1 MKRMENQCLILGKVN
16 AGKTLFLINFAE
28 FIGLKDINLTLLHPD
43 GYRREK
49 KMPIAQAR
57 RILISSQPHKTRCLQ
72 KVVINLPARKGKKE
86 VVLVDSSGVIEG
98 IHVDKEIRSGIAQTL
113 SEIKESKLILHIF
126 DVSSVIAQNNL
137 SEIDKQICNFAK
149 LRGGY
154 LILANKM
161 DMPGSENGLARIKE
175 ELDVSNIIPISSKTK
190 LGFKEVKAFVVRNI

>member
-49 KMPIAQAR
+49 KYPISQAR
-57 RILISSQPHKTRCLQ
+57 RLLISSQPHKTRCLQ
-72 KVVINLPARKGKKE
+72 KIVIKLPARKGKKE
-86 VVLVDSSGVIEG
+86 IVLVDSSGVIEG

-113 SEIKESKLILHIF
+113 SEIKRSKLILHIF
-126 DVSSVIAQNNL
+126 DVCNVIGEKSL
-137 SEIDKQICNFAK
+137 SEIDKQICSFAK
-149 LRGGY
+149 LKDGY

-161 DMPGSENGLARIKE
+161 DMPGSEKGLARIKE
-175 ELDVSNIIPISSKTK
+175 ELNVSNIIPISNKTK
-190 LGFKEVKAFVVRNI
+190 LGFDEVKAFVIRNI